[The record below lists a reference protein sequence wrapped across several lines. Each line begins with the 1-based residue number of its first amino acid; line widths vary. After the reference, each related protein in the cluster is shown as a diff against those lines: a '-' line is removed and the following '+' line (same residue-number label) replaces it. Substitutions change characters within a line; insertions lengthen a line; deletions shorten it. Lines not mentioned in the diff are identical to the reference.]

1 MQRPSG
7 RKKSTYSRGTEPGP
21 IGREGKEGPGTR
33 LKRERGASSTET
45 MLLTTAGADSLA
57 SEEVDTTLPSVT
69 ETHFTEHQWPKVKLL
84 LSEKE
89 TRNASKL
96 SKLGEAHIV
105 TLAAANK
112 SFALC
117 LFLNA
122 KELNPK
128 ETVWAYVVSGLCEV
142 RGHLSAPVN

>member
-1 MQRPSG
+1 
-7 RKKSTYSRGTEPGP
+7 
-21 IGREGKEGPGTR
+21 
-33 LKRERGASSTET
+33 
-45 MLLTTAGADSLA
+45 MLLTTDGADSLP
-57 SEEVDTTLPSVT
+57 SEEFDTTLPSVT
-69 ETHFTEHQWPKVKLL
+69 ETHFADHQRPKVKLL

-89 TRNASKL
+89 TGNASKL

-122 KELNPK
+122 KKLSPK
-128 ETVWAYVVSGLCEV
+128 ETVWAHVVSGLWEV
-142 RGHLSAPVN
+142 RGHLSALVS